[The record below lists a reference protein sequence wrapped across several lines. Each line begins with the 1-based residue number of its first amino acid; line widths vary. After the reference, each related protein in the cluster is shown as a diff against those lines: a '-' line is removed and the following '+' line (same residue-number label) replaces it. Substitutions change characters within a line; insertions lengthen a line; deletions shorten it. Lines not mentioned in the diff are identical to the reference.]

1 MKTNL
6 KFKDEGMAAKAIE
19 PRWYVVRT
27 KNGQERWAKFNLEKQ
42 GFETYLPMR
51 LVQRTAHGRTE
62 TRGEPLFPNIMFVL
76 VEPRPEL
83 WRPIFST
90 LGVKSLICSGD
101 HPAALKPGLI
111 EAMRAREV
119 NGLIT
124 ISPAVKPVAPCPHAK
139 GDGVKVKK
147 GPFAGFDAVF
157 SERVD
162 ANRVSILLKVLGGD
176 TRVELHLGDID
187 PA

>member
-1 MKTNL
+1 
-6 KFKDEGMAAKAIE
+6 MAARAIE
-19 PRWYVVRT
+19 PRWYVVMT
-27 KNGQERWAKFNLEKQ
+27 KNGQERWAKHNLEKQ

-51 LVQRTAHGRTE
+51 LVQRVRHGRTE
-62 TRGEPLFPNIMFVL
+62 TRGEALFPNIMFVL

-90 LGVKSLICSGD
+90 LGVKSLMCAGD
-101 HPAALKPGLI
+101 HPAAVKPGLI
-111 EAMRAREV
+111 ERIKEREV
-119 NGLIT
+119 NGMIT
-124 ISPAVKPVAPCPHAK
+124 IAPAKPALVPCPHK
-139 GDGVKVKK
+139 PGSKVKVKK

-162 ANRVSILLKVLGGD
+162 ANRVSILLMVLGGD

-187 PA
+187 PT